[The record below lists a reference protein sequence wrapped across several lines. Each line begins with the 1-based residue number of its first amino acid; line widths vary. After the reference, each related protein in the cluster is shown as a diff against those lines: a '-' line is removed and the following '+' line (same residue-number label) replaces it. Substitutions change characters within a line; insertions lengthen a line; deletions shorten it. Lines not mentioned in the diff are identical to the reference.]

1 MKGIILKDL
10 LVLKVAMRTVIVVVL
25 VFSFMGAMSGSA
37 YMTSF
42 ASVYAA
48 ILPMTCIAY
57 DERCTFNRYA
67 MTMPVTIKD
76 IVLAK
81 YVTGLILAAAALVI
95 CLVTAAISGGG
106 FAETILTAILIPM
119 FYHSFMLPVMFKFGV
134 EKSRLIVMVTV
145 VIPALAIG
153 FAEDAGLLDNF
164 IAALSGMS
172 TAVLIAGLIGI
183 VLAMY
188 IGSIM
193 ASIAICKKKEW

>member
-37 YMTSF
+37 YMTTF
-42 ASVYAA
+42 ASIYAA
-48 ILPMTCIAY
+48 ILPMTSIAY
-57 DERCTFNRYA
+57 DERCAFNRYA
-67 MTMPVTIKD
+67 MTMPVKTRD
-76 IVLAK
+76 IVLSK
-81 YVTGLILAAAALVI
+81 YVTGLILTAAALVI
-95 CLVTAAISGGG
+95 CLVITAFSGGMY
-106 FAETILTAILIPM
+106 AETALTAILIPM

-153 FAEDAGLLDNF
+153 FAEEAGLLDNF

-172 TAVLIAGLIGI
+172 TAVLVAGLIGI

-188 IGSIM
+188 IASVM